1 MTTTHRVTTADGLGL
16 HVVEDGP
23 ADGVPVLFVHGW
35 PDTSHVWRHQVP
47 ALVNAGYRAIT
58 VDQRGFGRSD
68 RPEDVAGF
76 HVFNAMA
83 DIGSVLDSL
92 EISSAHLVG
101 HDWGAPPCW
110 LTAMFA
116 PERVSSLIAMS
127 VGHPLAFRSA
137 GLEQRQRSF
146 YMLLFQFVDVAEQ
159 WLRADEW
166 ANLRMLIHNP
176 ADFDARVAELEKPG
190 ALTASLN
197 WYRANV
203 APESLIAEPADLP
216 PVSRPTLGIMGA
228 DDWAL
233 LPKQM
238 VESEQYVEAEWQ
250 YAEVPN
256 AAHWMQTEQPEA
268 VNTLLCTWLEGHA
281 S

>member
-1 MTTTHRVTTADGLGL
+1 MTTTHRITTTDGIGL

-23 ADGVPVLFVHGW
+23 TDGVPVMLVHGW
-35 PDTSHVWRHQVP
+35 PDTHSVWRYQVP
-47 ALVNAGYRAIT
+47 ALVEAGYRVIT
-58 VDQRGFGRSD
+58 FDQRGFGQSD
-68 RPEDVAGF
+68 WPPEVSGS

-83 DIGSVLDSL
+83 DIGTILDAL
-92 EISSAHLVG
+92 DISSAHLVG

-110 LTAMFA
+110 LASMFT
-116 PERVSSLIAMS
+116 PERVSSLIALS
-127 VGHPLAFRSA
+127 VGHPLAFRRA

-159 WLRADEW
+159 WLRNDEW
-166 ANLRMLIHNP
+166 ANLRMLIHDP
-176 ADFDARVAELEKPG
+176 ANFDDRIAELGKPG

-197 WYRANV
+197 WYRANIT
-203 APESLIAEPADLP
+203 PESLIEEPAALP
-216 PVSRPTLGIMGA
+216 AVTRPTLGVMGA

-233 LPKQM
+233 LPTQM
-238 VESEQYVEAEWQ
+238 IESEQYVEAQWR

-268 VNTLLCTWLEGHA
+268 VNTLLLEWLEEQR

>member
-1 MTTTHRVTTADGLGL
+1 MTRTHRITTVDGLGL

-23 ADGVPVLFVHGW
+23 STGDPVLLMHGW
-35 PDTSHVWRHQVP
+35 PDTSNVWRNQMP
-47 ALVNAGYRAIT
+47 ALVDAGYRVLA

-68 RPEDVAGF
+68 RPAEVGGS

-83 DIGSVLDSL
+83 DIGSILDSL
-92 EISSAHLVG
+92 DISRAHLVG

-110 LTAMFA
+110 LAAMFM

-127 VGHPLAFRSA
+127 VGHPLAFRNA

-166 ANLRMLIHNP
+166 ANLRMLIHDP
-176 ADFDARVAELEKPG
+176 TDFDERVAELEKPG

-197 WYRANV
+197 WYRANIT
-203 APESLIAEPADLP
+203 PQSLVDEPADLP
-216 PVSRPTLGIMGA
+216 LVTRPTLGIMGA
-228 DDWAL
+228 EDWAL

-250 YAEVPN
+250 YAEVSN

-268 VNTLLCTWLEGHA
+268 VNTLLRSWLEGHP